1 MLLTIDI
8 KLLLLSI
15 IDNMKEANKELIHG
29 TLDLLILKVLA
40 TAEMH
45 GWDISKRI
53 MVISK
58 NSLLIKQGSLY
69 PAVHRLEQ
77 KRLIEADWGVSD
89 LGRRAKFY
97 RLTKK
102 GRQQLKAERSR
113 WNDFVESISLVL
125 GMEERE
131 G

>member
-1 MLLTIDI
+1 
-8 KLLLLSI
+8 
-15 IDNMKEANKELIHG
+15 MKDANNELIHG

-40 TAEMH
+40 TGKMH

-53 MVISK
+53 MVVSK
-58 NSLLIKQGSLY
+58 DRLLIKQGSLY

-77 KRLIEADWGVSD
+77 KRLIEAEWGVSE

-102 GRQQLKAERSR
+102 GRKQLEAETSR
-113 WNDFVESISLVL
+113 WAAFVESIGLVL
-125 GMEERE
+125 GMEESE